1 MELYSIV
8 YLVFL
13 EVLVVST
20 FDNRDFLKNIAEHT
34 QTHNII
40 YHVPKTLIDKNILL
54 KNVQF
59 PTSVVFYNE
68 YNISNAK
75 PWDLHVFIQNDNFT
89 QDSMKELNQIFH
101 KRQKSNKEVWIMDIN
116 DLNSAENAKKT
127 LQDLQLGR
135 ISIKIQFYV
144 AIICQL
150 DELTCELFIP
160 FFVFHFG

>member
-8 YLVFL
+8 LLVFI

-20 FDNRDFLKNIAEHT
+20 FDNRNFLKNIAEHT
-34 QTHNII
+34 QTHHVI
-40 YHVPKTLIDKNILL
+40 YHVSKTLIDKNKLL

-68 YNISNAK
+68 YNISNEK
-75 PWDLHVFIQNDNFT
+75 PYDLHIFIQNDNFT
-89 QDSMKELNQIFH
+89 QDSMKELNQIFRE
-101 KRQKSNKEVWIMDIN
+101 RQNSNKEVWIMDIS
-116 DLNSAENAKKT
+116 DLNSEENAKKT
-127 LQDLQLGR
+127 LQDLQLGP

-150 DELTCELFIP
+150 DELT
-160 FFVFHFG
+160 

>member
-8 YLVFL
+8 LLVFID
-13 EVLVVST
+13 VLVVST
-20 FDNRDFLKNIAEHT
+20 FDNRNFLKNIAGHT
-34 QTHNII
+34 QTHHVI
-40 YHVPKTLIDKNILL
+40 YHVSKTLIDKNKLL

-68 YNISNAK
+68 YNISNEK
-75 PWDLHVFIQNDNFT
+75 PYDLHIFIQNDNFT
-89 QDSMKELNQIFH
+89 QDSMKELNQIFRE
-101 KRQKSNKEVWIMDIN
+101 RQNSNKEVWIMDIS

-127 LQDLQLGR
+127 LQDLQLGP

-150 DELTCELFIP
+150 DELT
-160 FFVFHFG
+160 

>member
-1 MELYSIV
+1 MELYCIV
-8 YLVFL
+8 YLVFI

-20 FDNRDFLKNIAEHT
+20 FDNRDFLQNIAEHT

-40 YHVPKTLIDKNILL
+40 YHVPKTLIDKYILL

-101 KRQKSNKEVWIMDIN
+101 KRQNSNKEVWIMDIN